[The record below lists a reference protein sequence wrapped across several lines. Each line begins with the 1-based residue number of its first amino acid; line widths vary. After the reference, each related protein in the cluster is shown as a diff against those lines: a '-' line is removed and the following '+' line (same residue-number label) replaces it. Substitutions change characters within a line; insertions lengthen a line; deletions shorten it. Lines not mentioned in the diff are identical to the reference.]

1 MNKKNFTQPLIAWYQ
16 DNKRDLVFRK
26 SQDPYHIW
34 ISEIMA
40 QQTQIVTMLDYY
52 QRWIEKW
59 PTIDD
64 LALADEQEVL
74 KAWEGLGYYS
84 RARNILETARI
95 VKQNYHSKL
104 PTSFL
109 ELNEL
114 PGIGEYT
121 AGAIA
126 SIAYKQNIAAIDG
139 NVIRVMSRLKKDS
152 RDFLKNKNKKELK
165 ETLESLMISSD
176 PSDFTQALM
185 ELGALVCKPA
195 NPQCLECPLQTIC
208 LSKKDNS
215 QLNYPVKRTKI
226 QNQII
231 EYNVFVYKTSTSLL
245 VSSDDNDNLMK
256 GLLRL
261 PMLEVGIEI
270 PFRDFDY
277 VYTMKHLFSHKT
289 WILNIYV
296 VNTLTSIF
304 SDWYFIPIDDI
315 NKHSWTG
322 AHKKILKK
330 LF

>member
-1 MNKKNFTQPLIAWYQ
+1 MNKKNFTQPLIAWYL

-26 SQDPYHIW
+26 NQDPYHIW

-84 RARNILETARI
+84 RARNILKTARI

-121 AGAIA
+121 AGAIS

-139 NVIRVMSRLKKDS
+139 NVIRVMSRLTKDS
-152 RDFLKNKNKKELK
+152 RDFLNNKNKKELK
-165 ETLESLMISSD
+165 ETLESLMIGSD

-215 QLNYPVKRTKI
+215 QLDYPFKRNKI

-277 VYTMKHLFSHKT
+277 VHTMKHLFSHKT
-289 WILNIYV
+289 WILNVYV
-296 VNTLTSIF
+296 VHTLTSIF

>member
-289 WILNIYV
+289 WILNVYV

>member
-270 PFRDFDY
+270 PFRDSDY